1 MVKDSACSISEE
13 VKGPTRPEQLRGAE
27 ASARPF
33 KHLTQFDGT
42 VNGIPRDEATG
53 PLPLVTLQI
62 NKDSC

>member
-1 MVKDSACSISEE
+1 MVKESACGISEE

-27 ASARPF
+27 GSARPF
-33 KHLTQFDGT
+33 KHLTQFGGT

-53 PLPLVTLQI
+53 PPPLIAPQI